1 MVADWL
7 SCDAVI
13 ASHPTVKHC
22 SNHDEDLKIPTKR
35 GNFRECGT
43 TISRFTCLVEG
54 GGYQHGC
61 PVMGILMR
69 VHSYGDPRM
78 TVPIGVCSFGDTLVR
93 ASIFGAIT
101 GGE

>member
-35 GNFRECGT
+35 GNFRGYGT
-43 TISRFTCLVEG
+43 VISGFSCLVEG
-54 GGYQHGC
+54 GG
-61 PVMGILMR
+61 V
-69 VHSYGDPRM
+69 
-78 TVPIGVCSFGDTLVR
+78 
-93 ASIFGAIT
+93 T
-101 GGE
+101 GGANMGVPL

>member
-54 GGYQHGC
+54 GERLGV
-61 PVMGILMR
+61 PTWVSR
-69 VHSYGDPRM
+69 YGD
-78 TVPIGVCSFGDTLVR
+78 THAGTLLW
-93 ASIFGAIT
+93 
-101 GGE
+101 